1 MPGEN
6 TTIKATW
13 KINQYTISFDSKG
26 GSSVSSIRQDYG
38 TIVNAPTSPIYTG
51 YTFNY
56 WYLKDS
62 NTSYIFSTMPAKN
75 LTLSADWTIHRHD
88 VKFIVDGE
96 EYRTDRYNFNDSIV
110 LPTLSKTGYTYDLW
124 YTDDTFTSKISTATM
139 LDEDIV
145 LYGRSSINSY
155 DVTYH
160 IPGKEDKVETY
171 EYNSS
176 IDLTFD
182 FNQGYAFSG

>member
-6 TTIKATW
+6 STIKATW

-56 WYLKDS
+56 WYLKKS

-88 VKFIVDGE
+88 VKFIVMAKNIALIDIISMILLFYQHFQKLVTHMIYG
-96 EYRTDRYNFNDSIV
+96 TLTIH
-110 LPTLSKTGYTYDLW
+110 LPAKFQPLQCLM
-124 YTDDTFTSKISTATM
+124 KISFYM
-139 LDEDIV
+139 VDHQLIV
-145 LYGRSSINSY
+145 
-155 DVTYH
+155 T
-160 IPGKEDKVETY
+160 T
-171 EYNSS
+171 
-176 IDLTFD
+176 
-182 FNQGYAFSG
+182 